1 MSQNPG
7 QDPNQPDPY
16 HHDPDAPQPERT
28 GGYQPAP
35 SAEGPGYG
43 AAPAQ
48 AVAKPQ
54 PVGLAQKLMYAGG
67 VLSLV
72 SGLLVLFSD
81 EEALR
86 QQMQEEMEA
95 AGQAVDP
102 AMVDAAVMGAMWGG
116 PIFGVVFAAIW
127 FLLAVFNGKG
137 KGWARIVATIL
148 GALNVVTTVVS
159 LVGINAMPGAAAT
172 GGGLNLV
179 LSLLS
184 AAIAAAVIFL
194 LWRKE
199 SSAYFAATR

>member
-1 MSQNPG
+1 MTQNPG

-28 GGYQPAP
+28 GGYQAAP
-35 SAEGPGYG
+35 SAEGSGYG

-72 SGLLVLFSD
+72 SGLTVLFSD
-81 EEALR
+81 EETLR
-86 QQMQEEMEA
+86 QQMQEEMES
-95 AGQAVDP
+95 AGQTVDP

-116 PIFGVVFAAIW
+116 PIFGVIVAAIW

-137 KGWARIVATIL
+137 KGWARIVATVL
-148 GALNVVTTVVS
+148 GALNIVGTLIS
-159 LVGINAMPGAAAT
+159 LAGVGGMPGMGS
-172 GGGLNLV
+172 GGALNLV

>member
-7 QDPNQPDPY
+7 HDPNQPDPY

-28 GGYQPAP
+28 GGYQAAP

-95 AGQAVDP
+95 AGQAADP
-102 AMVDAAVMGAMWGG
+102 AMVDAAVTGAMWGG
-116 PIFGVVFAAIW
+116 PIFGIVVAAIW

-137 KGWARIVATIL
+137 KGWARIIATIL
-148 GALNVVTTVVS
+148 GALNVVGTLIS
-159 LVGINAMPGAAAT
+159 LAGVGGMPGMAS

-184 AAIAAAVIFL
+184 AAIAAAVVFL

>member
-1 MSQNPG
+1 MTQNPG

-28 GGYQPAP
+28 GGYQAAP

-72 SGLLVLFSD
+72 SGLTVLFSD
-81 EEALR
+81 EETLR
-86 QQMQEEMEA
+86 QQMQEEMES
-95 AGQAVDP
+95 AGQTVDP

-116 PIFGVVFAAIW
+116 PIFGVIVAAIW

-137 KGWARIVATIL
+137 KGWARIVATVL
-148 GALNVVTTVVS
+148 GALNIVGTLIS
-159 LVGINAMPGAAAT
+159 LAGVGGMPGMGS
-172 GGGLNLV
+172 GGALNLV